1 MAESVRQ
8 NCRLWREFDFEM
20 TRNQEREIFK
30 SSWEI
35 VCIQTEI
42 NIKESNKINKIDI
55 ERKT

>member
-1 MAESVRQ
+1 
-8 NCRLWREFDFEM
+8 M